1 MNIAITGANGFIG
14 NNLFKFFI
22 KNNINVIKLSRVKNS
37 NGNFTNNFF
46 FGTKNNH
53 KLENIDTVIHCAA
66 RVHKFRENKYIAE
79 NLYKESNVFC
89 TKKLAEEAIKKGV
102 KKFIFLSSIKVN
114 GEKTTESHLFNEKS
128 KENPQDIYAKT
139 KLEAE
144 KVLLSL
150 QENNQLKVIIIRPPL
165 VYGPEVGANFRSMMW
180 AINKGIPLPFKNNKN
195 KRSFIFIDNLIAFIY
210 ECCINDSFKNKIF
223 TISDNNDL
231 STSELI
237 KKINFYMKKD
247 GKQFCINKKVIKLFL
262 KLFNKEKTYDKL
274 FNSLQIDPIE
284 SFKEMNFI
292 PPYSVDYG
300 IKKTVSWY
308 LKNQNKY

>member
-14 NNLFKFFI
+14 NNLFNFFI
-22 KNNINVIKLSRVKNS
+22 KNNINAIKLSREKNS
-37 NGNFTNNFF
+37 NGKFTNNFF

-79 NLYKESNVFC
+79 DLYKESNVFC

-165 VYGPEVGANFRSMMW
+165 VYGPGVGANFRSMMW
-180 AINKGIPLPFKNNKN
+180 AINKEIPLPFKKNKN

-210 ECCINDSFKNKIF
+210 ECCINDSFKNQIF

-284 SFKEMNFI
+284 SFKAMNFI

-308 LKNQNKY
+308 LKNHNKF